1 LDLFSLNAEN
11 NIKKNAPLAERM
23 RPMDLEDFFGQEH
36 IVGKNKLLYRAI
48 KADKISSLIF
58 YGPPGTGKTTLA
70 KIIANSTNLYFEQLN
85 AVIAGVKDIR
95 NIIDISK
102 ERLGM
107 YNKRTILFIDEIH
120 RFNKAQQDALLPFVE
135 NGTVVLIG
143 ATTENPYFEVNK
155 ALISRSMIFK
165 LEPLIDEDIKKI
177 LLKAINNEIKGLGLF
192 NININEDALDYLC
205 NISNGDVRVALNG
218 LELAT
223 LTTLEDLNGIIN
235 ITKEVAYE
243 CIQQRTIKYEKDGD
257 EHYDTISA
265 FIKSMR
271 GSDPDAALYYLAK
284 MIYSGEDPKFIARR
298 IIICASED
306 VGLADPNALNVAV
319 AAFQALDFIGMPEG
333 RIPLAEATVYI
344 ACAPKSNSCYVGIKK
359 ALKDIENKTVLNVP
373 IHLRDKSYNSAKKL
387 GNGVNYK
394 YPHDYENNYVKQQYL
409 PENLFDIKYYNPTD
423 NGFEK
428 EIKKQF
434 ILIKEKEEI

>member
-1 LDLFSLNAEN
+1 MDLFSLNAEN

-135 NGTVVLIG
+135 NGTVILIG

-165 LEPLIDEDIKKI
+165 LEPLSDEDIKKV
-177 LLKAINNEIKGLGLF
+177 LHKATKDEIRGLGLL
-192 NININEDALDYLC
+192 NININEDALDYFC

-223 LTTLEDLNGIIN
+223 LTTQEDLNGIIN

-243 CIQQRTIKYEKDGD
+243 CIQQRPIKYEKNGD

-306 VGLADPNALNVAV
+306 VGLADPNALNVATS
-319 AAFQALDFIGMPEG
+319 AFQALDFIGMPEG

-387 GNGVNYK
+387 GNGVHYK
-394 YPHDYENNYVKQQYL
+394 YPHDYDNNYVKQQYL
-409 PENLFDIKYYNPTD
+409 PKNLIDIKYYNPTD

-428 EIKKQF
+428 EIKKYMN
-434 ILIKEKEEI
+434 IIKD